1 MDKNTEL
8 NPVITGL
15 IDKARAAARQVE
27 NYTQQ
32 QIDNVCLAIAW
43 EVYKDEN
50 IAQLA
55 RLAVEESGMGVYED
69 KIKKHKGKI
78 MGVIYDVTR
87 PDAKSVGVISYD
99 AEKGI
104 TKYAKPVG
112 VVGALCPA
120 TNPTATPGS
129 NAVSIL
135 KGRNAVIF
143 APHPRSKKA
152 SALAVEFMR
161 RGLKKVGAPE
171 DLIQVIAEPSIEL
184 STQLMSAVDV
194 VVATGGGPMVKAAYS
209 SGTPSYGVG
218 PGNSCTIAAEDADVN
233 DVAAKIFMSKTFD
246 NATSCSSENSLIIHN
261 SIYDKLI
268 AALEKLGAYSV
279 SDKERAVLKDHM
291 WKEDKTGHM
300 VINMKVVC
308 QSAVKIAAD
317 AGITLADNIKMIMV
331 KGDNDIEKD
340 LFAREKLSPVL
351 TVYRYNAFDEALSI
365 LIRLTDNY
373 GTGHSSG
380 IHTFKKEYIEKLGA
394 VMRSSRILVRQPQAQ
409 GNGGAFFNGMP
420 STVTLG
426 CGSWGGNSTT
436 ENINFRHFLN
446 ITWLSEPIERA
457 RPSDEE
463 MWGNFFAKY
472 GK

>member
-1 MDKNTEL
+1 MEES
-8 NPVITGL
+8 PVITDL
-15 IDKARAAARQVE
+15 VSKAKIAVKQIE

-32 QIDNVCLAIAW
+32 QINDVCLAIGW

-50 IAQLA
+50 IQQLA
-55 RLAVEESGMGVYED
+55 RLAVDESGMGVYED
-69 KIKKHKGKI
+69 KLKKHKGKI
-78 MGVIYDVTR
+78 LGVVSDVLN
-87 PDAKSVGVISYD
+87 PKAISVGVIEHD

-112 VVGALCPA
+112 VVGALCPV

-152 SALAVEFMR
+152 SALAVQFMR
-161 RGLKKVGAPE
+161 NGLKKVGAPE
-171 DLIQVIAEPSIEL
+171 DLIQVIEEPSVEL
-184 STQLMSAVDV
+184 STQLMAAVDV
-194 VVATGGGPMVKAAYS
+194 VMATGGGPMVKAAYS
-209 SGTPSYGVG
+209 SGTPSFGVG
-218 PGNSCTIAAEDADVN
+218 PGNSCTIAAEDADVD

-268 AALEKLGAYSV
+268 AALVKLGSYV
-279 SDKERAVLKDHM
+279 VNDTERADLKNLM

-300 VINMKVVC
+300 VINAKIVC

-317 AGITLADNIKMIMV
+317 IGITLPDSVKMIMV
-331 KGDNDIEKD
+331 PGESEIEKD

-351 TVYRYNAFDEALSI
+351 TVYCFDNFDEAMSI

-373 GTGHSSG
+373 GTGHSCG
-380 IHTFKKEYIEKLGA
+380 IHTFNKEYIERLGKT
-394 VMRSSRILVRQPQAQ
+394 MRSSRILVRQPQAQ
-409 GNGGAFFNGMP
+409 GNGGAFFNSMP

-426 CGSWGGNSTT
+426 CGTCSGTTTT
-436 ENINFRHFLN
+436 ENINYRHFIN
-446 ITWLSEPIERA
+446 ITWLSEPIERK
-457 RPSDEE
+457 RPTDDE
-463 MWGNFFAKY
+463 MWGDFFKKY

>member
-1 MDKNTEL
+1 MEQSVIITEL
-8 NPVITGL
+8 VSR
-15 IDKARAAARQVE
+15 ARAAAKQVE
-27 NYTQQ
+27 NYTQEE
-32 QIDNVCLAIAW
+32 INNVCLAVAW

-50 IAQLA
+50 IKLLA
-55 RLAVEESGMGVYED
+55 KLAVEESGMGVYED

-78 MGVIYDVTR
+78 MGVICDVMD
-87 PDAKSVGVISYD
+87 PKAVSVGVIERD
-99 AEKGI
+99 PVKGI

-112 VVGALCPA
+112 VVGALCPI

-129 NAVSIL
+129 NAVSII

-152 SALAVEFMR
+152 SALAVQFMR
-161 RGLKKVGAPE
+161 GGLKKVGAPE
-171 DLIQVIAEPSIEL
+171 DLIQVIEEPSIEL
-184 STQLMSAVDV
+184 SNQLMAAVDV

-218 PGNSCTIAAEDADVN
+218 PGNSCSIVAEDADAD
-233 DVAAKIFMSKTFD
+233 DVAAKVFMSKTFD

-261 SIYDKLI
+261 SLYDKLI
-268 AALEKLGAYSV
+268 AALVKLGAYAV
-279 SDKERAVLKDHM
+279 SDAERVNLKELM

-300 VINMKVVC
+300 AINAKIVC
-308 QSAVKIAAD
+308 QSAVTIAAG
-317 AGITLADNIKMIMV
+317 AGIPLPDTIKMILV
-331 KGDNDIEKD
+331 PGDSEIEKD

-351 TVYRYNAFDEALSI
+351 TVYRYNSFDEAMSV

-380 IHTFKKEYIEKLGA
+380 IHTFNRDYIERIGNTI
-394 VMRSSRILVRQPQAQ
+394 RSSRILVRQAQAQ

-426 CGSWGGNSTT
+426 CGTWGGNITT
-436 ENINFRHFLN
+436 ENINYRHFIN
-446 ITWLSEPIERA
+446 VTWLSEPIDRL
-457 RPSDEE
+457 RPTDDE
-463 MWGNFFAKY
+463 MWGAFFKKY
-472 GK
+472 GR